1 MTALAKARRH
11 FDPAPGYLNTA
22 SIGVPP
28 GSAAEAMSAALDAW
42 RQGRAEP
49 EAYDALVTRS
59 RVAFARLVHAP
70 PETVAIGATASG
82 LIGLVAASLQADAE
96 VLTVDGDFTSVLFP
110 FLAQEPRGVAVR
122 SVPLAQLAEQI
133 RPTTSLV
140 AVSAVQSSNGAV
152 VDFEALRSAADAHG
166 ARVLLDAT
174 QAAGW
179 LPLRAPDWEYVVVA
193 AYKWLCCLRGAAF
206 MTVRPEVLD
215 AVVPHSASWY
225 AGDDIWSAIYGG
237 PLRLAEDARRL
248 DSPPA
253 WLSYVG
259 AAPALE
265 LLADVGVEAIHRH
278 DLELANAFRAG
289 LCLPAG
295 NSAIVSL
302 PLDADATARL
312 TAAGVRSAGR
322 AGATRFSFH
331 LYNDLSDVDSAV
343 SAIRG

>member
-1 MTALAKARRH
+1 
-11 FDPAPGYLNTA
+11 
-22 SIGVPP
+22 
-28 GSAAEAMSAALDAW
+28 MSDALDAW
-42 RQGRAEP
+42 RRGRAEP

-59 RVAFARLVHAP
+59 RVAFARLVNAP

-82 LIGLVAASLQADAE
+82 LIGQVAASLSADAE
-96 VLTVDGDFTSVLFP
+96 VLTADGDFTSLLFP
-110 FLAQEPRGVAVR
+110 FLAQEPRGVTVR

-152 VDFEALRSAADAHG
+152 VDFAALRSAADEHG

-193 AYKWLCCLRGAAF
+193 AFKWLCCLRGAAF
-206 MTVRPEVLD
+206 MAVQREVLD
-215 AVVPHSASWY
+215 EIVPHSASWY
-225 AGDDIWSAIYGG
+225 AGEDIWSAVYGG
-237 PLRLAEDARRL
+237 PLRLAKDARRL

-265 LLADVGVEAIHRH
+265 LLADVGVEAIHRY
-278 DLELANAFRAG
+278 DVEIANAFRAG
-289 LCLPAG
+289 LDLPAG
-295 NSAIVSL
+295 DSAIVSL

-312 TAAGVRSAGR
+312 TTAGVRTAGR

-331 LYNDLSDVDSAV
+331 LYTDLSDVNSAV
-343 SAIRG
+343 AAIRG